1 MVSIID
7 NVGSEKTTPEID
19 VARMIEPERVHRR
32 VFNDPD
38 IFEMEMDKLFGQTWN
53 YVGHESQ
60 IPNPG
65 DYFTTKVARQPV
77 VMSRHKS
84 GEIFVLENRCPHRGA
99 LVCPDRSGHTE
110 KFMCMYHGW
119 RFDGDGSLISV
130 PAYKGYDGT
139 DFDVHN
145 PENGMKRLPR
155 VVNHRGFIFASLNPD
170 VPDFEEWA
178 GVAIRGFDNAVDRA
192 PEGELEVV
200 GDCYRTVQNN
210 NWKIFVDNM
219 FDGMHTS
226 FVHHTSARAAVKTIA
241 KFEAERA
248 AGGLEVTALLAGPP
262 DQMEKFNVHAHPNGH
277 VDMSGFANQP
287 IEDDYREVMIEG
299 HGKERAEEIFK
310 VNYHNCLLFPT
321 VVLQPTFQ
329 QLRVIRPIS
338 AEKTLL
344 EIWTFR
350 LKGAPKSYLRRAITF
365 SNVANSPSNIVAADD
380 FEAYYRVH
388 EGLKGPE
395 SEWVLLHR
403 DAPRDYDEG
412 ESRTGNGNSELAP
425 RSYYQAWRKYMTA
438 DVPSK

>member
-1 MVSIID
+1 MVSSTTRK
-7 NVGSEKTTPEID
+7 NKASEKPDID
-19 VARMIEPERVHRR
+19 IESLIEPERVHRT
-32 VFNDPD
+32 VFTDPD
-38 IFEMEMDKLFGQTWN
+38 IFEMEMDKVFTPNWN

-60 IPNPG
+60 VPNAG
-65 DYFTTKVARQPV
+65 DYFTTQVARQPV
-77 VMSRHKS
+77 VMSRHTD
-84 GEIFVLENRCPHRGA
+84 GEIYVLENRCPHRA
-99 LVCPDRSGHTE
+99 AMVCPDRNGSNE

-119 RFDGDGSLISV
+119 RFNSDGTLASV
-130 PAYKGYDGT
+130 PAHSGYDDTG
-139 DFDVHN
+139 FDVTD
-145 PENGMKRLPR
+145 PKNGMKQLPR
-155 VVNHRGFIFASLNPD
+155 VVNYRGFVFASLNPD
-170 VPDFEEWA
+170 VEDFETWA
-178 GVAIRGFDNAVDRA
+178 GDGLRGFANAVDRA

-226 FVHHTSARAAVKTIA
+226 FVHHQSARAAVRTIA

-248 AGGLEVTALLAGPP
+248 AGGLAVTALLAGPP
-262 DQMEKFNVHAHPNGH
+262 DQMAKMKIVAFPNGH
-277 VDMSGFANQP
+277 VDMSGFASQP
-287 IEDDYREVMIEG
+287 VEEEYMDAMVKG
-299 HGKERAEEIFK
+299 WGKEKAEDILGR
-310 VNYHNCLLFPT
+310 NYHNCLLFPT

-338 AEKTLL
+338 ADKTLL

-395 SEWVLLHR
+395 SDWILLHR
-403 DAPRDYDEG
+403 DAGKDVPEEDGSLRSY
-412 ESRTGNGNSELAP
+412 TGNSEIAP
-425 RSYYQAWRKYMTA
+425 RAYYQAWRDYMTA
-438 DVPSK
+438 E